1 MKKVSQQEIEQS
13 VKEYLKAKQAKKA
26 AEAAMN
32 KAEAVITRYGRE
44 NLGNFIDKRLICGE
58 GIIQLRAGVAKPLKE
73 GKALSAI
80 ERNVLA
86 ADLPDEFVRML
97 PDFAALY
104 NCQDVKVRQLLK
116 MQGIEIVREDTFFV
130 V

>member
-1 MKKVSQQEIEQS
+1 MKRVNQQEVEQS

-32 KAEAVITRYGRE
+32 KAEAVIARYGRE
-44 NLGNFIDKRLICGE
+44 NLGNFIDKCLICGE
-58 GIIQLRAGVAKPLKE
+58 GIIQLRAGVAKPVKE
-73 GKALSAI
+73 GKALSAT

-86 ADLPDEFVRML
+86 AELPGEFVRMI
-97 PDFAALY
+97 PDYIALF
-104 NCQDVKVRQLLK
+104 NCPDVKVRQLLK
-116 MQGIEIVREDTFFV
+116 MHGVEIVREDTFAV